1 MRGIGKHRKK
11 IVPIDLTLQKA
22 TKNQPRERSGEEEE
36 DEQSPTLEM
45 EPKEHTTNNVG
56 TQKFIEG

>member
-1 MRGIGKHRKK
+1 M
-11 IVPIDLTLQKA
+11 PIDLILQKA
-22 TKNQPRERSGEEEE
+22 TKSQPRERSGEEEEEE

-56 TQKFIEG
+56 TQKFG